1 MKKIHTLIKIKGLQF
16 LNSVFRDFVLVIQ
29 KKILLVQPETLIV
42 VINYFIIWLGN
53 KQQWGKMIAAHVLS
67 LS

>member
-29 KKILLVQPETLIV
+29 KKILLGQPEILFV
-42 VINYFIIWLGN
+42 VINYFII
-53 KQQWGKMIAAHVLS
+53 
-67 LS
+67 